1 MALPRRRIGSCFASA
16 LAIAAFAVAAGRPA
30 HADDY
35 VRDKVPSPS
44 AKAYFAAVPD
54 KLPARKVVRN
64 EPQKDGEGEAYYT
77 EDGSISIPPRGMV
90 SFKMAGRCMDP
101 HLPAPA
107 QGEPMQFVDAGK
119 LIPERLRGMYDNL
132 IRRQAQGDPKVLKNN
147 PQHLVWAIRTAGTDD
162 PLANNLS
169 ESQLEVLDECAGRRG
184 TFMKYHEK
192 MKKRNARK
200 NRKRTGDAAGGNR
213 VSVGGLSYDASDL
226 RGTNAVRRIESHI
239 STLTEMGEKSKERT
253 ASDFRYGE
261 IEEELYSDIA
271 CDGGLSFTARVLNA
285 SDHRKE
291 FRAADFVAQVGNGRA
306 KGGMRQRVTMG
317 TPDEFM
323 MVAGALREGV
333 EIDRDM
339 TLAEIEGEGTQRLR
353 GRAYR
358 RRTARGG
365 EGHTR
370 TERETE
376 RTRRTKRDEHT
387 TVTEVT
393 PVQPVTPVTP
403 VTPVRPVVIHDTVT
417 NVVERPVPVAEEV
430 NVRVLSLEYD
440 TATRDGVLTVEV
452 DSGSFKKT
460 NEYIRRNFDT
470 LVQKKTPVDGSSI
483 IPVGAELEIVSISV
497 NESGCC
503 EVKFKAKD
511 GRRKEYER

>member
-1 MALPRRRIGSCFASA
+1 MAFSRRRIASCFASA
-16 LAIAAFAVAAGRPA
+16 LTIAFFAVAAGWPA

-35 VRDKVPSPS
+35 VRDKSPSPS

-54 KLPARKVVRN
+54 KLPVRKVSRN
-64 EPQKDGEGEAYYT
+64 ETQKDGDGEAYFT

-90 SFKMAGRCMDP
+90 AFKMAGRCMDP

-107 QGEPMQFVDAGK
+107 SGEPMQFVDASK
-119 LIPERLRGMYDNL
+119 LIPEKLRGMYDNL
-132 IRRQAQGDPKVLKNN
+132 IRRQTQGDPRVLKNN

-184 TFMKYHEK
+184 AFMKYHEK

-200 NRKRTGDAAGGNR
+200 NRKRAGDSGGGNR

-239 STLTEMGEKSKERT
+239 STLTEMGEKSRERT

-271 CDGGLSFTARVLNA
+271 CDGGLSFTARILNA
-285 SDHRKE
+285 SEHRKE

-317 TPDEFM
+317 TPDEIM
-323 MVAGALREGV
+323 VVAGALREGV
-333 EIDRDM
+333 EIDRDVSI
-339 TLAEIEGEGTQRLR
+339 AEVDGEATQRLR

-403 VTPVRPVVIHDTVT
+403 VEPVRPVVIHDTVT

-430 NVRVLSLEYD
+430 KVRVLSLEYD
-440 TATRDGVLTVEV
+440 AATHKGVLTVEII
-452 DSGSFKKT
+452 SGSFKEA
-460 NEYIRRNFDT
+460 NEYIRKNFDD
-470 LVQKKTPVDGSSI
+470 LVRKHAHFKSDIKLP
-483 IPVGAELEIVSISV
+483 PAAKFEIESISI
-497 NESGCC
+497 NDSDRC
-503 EVKFKAKD
+503 EVKFVVK
-511 GRRKEYER
+511 GREG

>member
-1 MALPRRRIGSCFASA
+1 MVSVGFGAVRSFAKAWSVFALTIA
-16 LAIAAFAVAAGRPA
+16 LGGIA
-30 HADDY
+30 HSDDY
-35 VRDKVPSPS
+35 VRDKMPSQA
-44 AKAYFAAVPD
+44 AKAYFATVPGN
-54 KLPARKVVRN
+54 LTARKINRK
-64 EPQKDGEGEAYYT
+64 EPQTAGEEEAYFT

-90 SFKMAGRCMDP
+90 AFKMAGRCMDP

-107 QGEPMQFVDAGK
+107 SGEPMQFVDASK

-132 IRRQAQGDPKVLKNN
+132 IRRQAQGDPSVLKNN

-169 ESQLEVLDECAGRRG
+169 EAQLEVLDECAGRRG
-184 TFMKYHEK
+184 AFMKYHEK
-192 MKKRNARK
+192 MKKRNARR
-200 NRKRTGDAAGGNR
+200 NRKRSGDDGGGNR

-271 CDGGLSFTARVLNA
+271 CDGGLSFTARILNA
-285 SDHRKE
+285 SEHRKE

-317 TPDEFM
+317 IPDEFM
-323 MVAGALREGV
+323 MFAGALREGV

-339 TLAEIEGEGTQRLR
+339 TLAEIEGEATQRLR
-353 GRAYR
+353 GRTYR
-358 RRTARGG
+358 RRSARGG

-370 TERETE
+370 AERETE
-376 RTRRTKRDEHT
+376 RTRRTKRDERT

-403 VTPVRPVVIHDTVT
+403 VQPVVIHDTVT

-430 NVRVLSLEYD
+430 RVRVVSLEYD
-440 TATRDGVLTVEV
+440 ATTHKGVLTVEIA
-452 DSGSFKKT
+452 SGSFKKASK
-460 NEYIRRNFDT
+460 YIRKNLDD
-470 LVQKKTPVDGSSI
+470 LVRKKSPAEDAAK
-483 IPVGAELEIVSISV
+483 IPAAAKLEIESISI
-497 NESGCC
+497 NESDRC
-503 EVKFKAKD
+503 EVRFKA
-511 GRRKEYER
+511 R